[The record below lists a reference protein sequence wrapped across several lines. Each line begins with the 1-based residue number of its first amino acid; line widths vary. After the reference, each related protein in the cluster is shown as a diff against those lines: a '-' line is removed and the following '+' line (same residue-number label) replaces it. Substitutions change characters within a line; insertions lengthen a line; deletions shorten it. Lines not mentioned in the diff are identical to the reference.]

1 VRDTVRQV
9 SRQEP
14 TRCSRRRSRDRSPL
28 TTRAHPERTQ
38 PLAPLGEPHRARWRW
53 LRSSRRRAQTLRNR
67 SSATSD
73 TRPWRST
80 SVSNRRPARPFGGS
94 PTAADTSG
102 PSGPRSQVNG
112 VATESPRPGSEEPMA
127 APCVATGDADHG
139 IAPHH
144 RAYPQDGPLSEHGRS
159 RDPPA
164 CTPRAYA
171 SLTGHIRRRSSA
183 RRLVKPISSESSE
196 PAVPTLP
203 PTRTAPRIHAS
214 SPSPNHAVD
223 WFWSR
228 RIGASSDLEVVDTN
242 RSSRSLS
249 KRSHV

>member
-1 VRDTVRQV
+1 MLT
-9 SRQEP
+9 P
-14 TRCSRRRSRDRSPL
+14 TISGPKSVDHLRSP
-28 TTRAHPERTQ
+28 RAHPAARPIGGAT
-38 PLAPLGEPHRARWRW
+38 PCTLALAAE
-53 LRSSRRRAQTLRNR
+53 LRRRAQTLRNR

-73 TRPWRST
+73 TWPWKST
-80 SVSNRRPARPFGGS
+80 SVSNRRPARPFGVS

-102 PSGPRSQVNG
+102 PSGPRSQVND
-112 VATESPRPGSEEPMA
+112 VATESPRPGSKEPMA

-144 RAYPQDGPLSEHGRS
+144 RAYPRDGPPSEHDRS

-164 CTPRAYA
+164 GTPRACA

-223 WFWSR
+223 WFGSR
-228 RIGASSDLEVVDTN
+228 RVGASSDLEVVDANN
-242 RSSRSLS
+242 RCSRSPS
-249 KRSHV
+249 RRDHA